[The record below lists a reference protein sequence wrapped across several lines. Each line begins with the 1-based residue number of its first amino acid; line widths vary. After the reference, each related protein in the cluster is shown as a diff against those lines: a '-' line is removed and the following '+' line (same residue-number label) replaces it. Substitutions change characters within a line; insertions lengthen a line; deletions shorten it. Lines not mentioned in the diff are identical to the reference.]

1 MTFWFKE
8 AFRLAGRSKSSTSLS
23 VISTA
28 LAVLLIT
35 ASYLLVQL
43 SDRIAERLSGDLTL
57 ELFLE
62 PNLQNT
68 EVNKIK
74 RLLEG
79 YPQIRKLDFID
90 KDEAARRFIS
100 ETGEDFRKIL
110 DYNPLPASFVLYL
123 SSIPDNSEDINS
135 LVKEL
140 NAVPGVDEVVYK
152 TEFIKRIAAVIEKF
166 KLYIFIAAVALVLIS
181 VYMIFSTTKLILN
194 SLHDEIET
202 MKLVGAGIPTI
213 KMPLIINSIFTGAL
227 AGLIAGAVFYL
238 MQDYI
243 VKLSKLFSFISAEK
257 YFYMIAMIAAGSLL
271 GLFVTLF
278 ATRKLSLRI

>member
-227 AGLIAGAVFYL
+227 AGLIAGAVFYI

-243 VKLSKLFSFISAEK
+243 VKLSKLFSFISDEK
-257 YFYMIAMIAAGSLL
+257 YFYMIAMIAAGSML